1 MPEVLGADGDL
12 QQFQLGSGGW
22 GEVGG
27 CVTKFSWESKA
38 TVLLTMVARVTSRPE
53 KPMGR
58 DLKRLFPC
66 FPSSLSVL

>member
-1 MPEVLGADGDL
+1 M
-12 QQFQLGSGGW
+12 
-22 GEVGG
+22 
-27 CVTKFSWESKA
+27 TKFPWESKA

-58 DLKRLFPC
+58 GLKGLFPC